1 MISQISLFTE
11 DSGLEVDENSNKLS
25 KPDKRSVA
33 SEAVVSKSISLNA
46 LKNKT
51 KTATSMILSS

>member
-25 KPDKRSVA
+25 NGA
-33 SEAVVSKSISLNA
+33 FWTYE
-46 LKNKT
+46 
-51 KTATSMILSS
+51 